1 MRAGGTSLGV
11 VGGFLAFL
19 MILSL
24 AAAQTLADFQGRFD
38 REPDS
43 VRKVKLLEKLGDAQL
58 EEARRAGKDGNHDAV
73 GLTLEKYRD
82 NVRSALEVLKKQ
94 HPNAEKHSDGY
105 RRLEFQ
111 VRKGI
116 REVDET
122 LLVAPEAYKP
132 PLHIVRQDL
141 NGIEEELLKL
151 LFPHRPVEQPPP
163 APPAEKQP

>member
-1 MRAGGTSLGV
+1 MRTGGTSLRTA
-11 VGGFLAFL
+11 GGLLVFLVMWA
-19 MILSL
+19 SS
-24 AAAQTLADFQGRFD
+24 AAQTLADFQARFD

-43 VRKVKLLEKLGDAQL
+43 VHKVKLLDKLGDAQL

-82 NVRSALEVLKKQ
+82 NVRAALDVLKKQ

-105 RRLEFQ
+105 RKLEFQ

-116 REVDET
+116 REVNET
-122 LLVAPEAYKP
+122 LLVAPEPYKP
-132 PLHIVRQDL
+132 PLQIVHQDL
-141 NGIEEELLKL
+141 NSMEEELLKL
-151 LFPHRPVEQPPP
+151 LFPHRPAEQPPP